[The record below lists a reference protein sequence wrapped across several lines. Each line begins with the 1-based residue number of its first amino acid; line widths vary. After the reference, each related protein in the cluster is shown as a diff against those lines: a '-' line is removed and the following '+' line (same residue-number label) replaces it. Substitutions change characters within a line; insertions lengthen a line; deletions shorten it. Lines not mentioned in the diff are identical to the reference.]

1 MKKESIAIDMDGVMA
16 DVETHFLNWYN
27 KEYQDKLTHEDLKG
41 KSEAKAFPVKGIIR
55 KYANIPGFFETVPVM
70 DGAVDAVKKLQ
81 EKYDVYVVSAAMEF
95 PTSLIE
101 KRNWLKNNFPFINWR
116 NIVLCGNKH
125 IIKTHYM
132 IDDHPKNLDPFKGE
146 TLLYEAFHN
155 LKVKNHSRAKNWDDV
170 LKFFEV
176 AI

>member
-41 KSEAKAFPVKGIIR
+41 KTEAKAFPVKGIIR
-55 KYANIPGFFETVPVM
+55 KYANTPGFFGTVPVM
-70 DGAVDAVKKLQ
+70 DGAVEAVKKLQ

-95 PTSLIE
+95 PKSLIE
-101 KRNWLKNNFPFINWR
+101 KRNWLQNHFPFIDWR

-146 TLLYEAFHN
+146 TLLFEAFHN

-170 LKFFEV
+170 LHFFE
-176 AI
+176 ID